1 MEIYYYTTLSVVSPL
16 LVQCDATLNDA
27 GEFQSSSGA
36 GLGITELSEGGVL
49 AIIVLGIFGVALLAI
64 ICCASWSM
72 AMTCFELRARRTKS
86 GKSFEEP
93 QHNVIHEG
101 HYFLTSNLFHHRLA
115 SEGRVNSTES
125 VV

>member
-1 MEIYYYTTLSVVSPL
+1 MEIHYYTTLFVVSPL

-36 GLGITELSEGGVL
+36 GLGITELSGGGML
-49 AIIVLGIFGVALLAI
+49 AIIVLGIFGVALLAV

-72 AMTCFELRARRTKS
+72 AMTCFELRASKTKS
-86 GKSFEEP
+86 GESFEEP
-93 QHNVIHEG
+93 QHSVIHEG
-101 HYFLTSNLFHHRLA
+101 HYFFTSNLFHHRLA
-115 SEGRVNSTES
+115 SEGPVKSTES